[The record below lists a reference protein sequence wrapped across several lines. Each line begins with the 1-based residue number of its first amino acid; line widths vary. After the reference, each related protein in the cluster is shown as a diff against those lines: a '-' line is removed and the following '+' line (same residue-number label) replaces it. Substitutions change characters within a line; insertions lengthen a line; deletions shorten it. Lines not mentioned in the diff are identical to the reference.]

1 MRLTI
6 AGVNGSRKTTFAL
19 DYFKNSHATFIN
31 ADLIVIGISSNTP
44 DLSQFRVVNL
54 CLLRF
59 LPLNAL
65 ALILIFSRFFVSVL
79 WQIFCLNAFNLFF
92 FTVLTQY
99 GRQKKRVIL
108 V

>member
-1 MRLTI
+1 MNNPALTII

-54 CLLRF
+54 CLLR
-59 LPLNAL
+59 LKNILKDNLIVYNQNTMGEILRVKNA
-65 ALILIFSRFFVSVL
+65 
-79 WQIFCLNAFNLFF
+79 
-92 FTVLTQY
+92 
-99 GRQKKRVIL
+99 K
-108 V
+108 